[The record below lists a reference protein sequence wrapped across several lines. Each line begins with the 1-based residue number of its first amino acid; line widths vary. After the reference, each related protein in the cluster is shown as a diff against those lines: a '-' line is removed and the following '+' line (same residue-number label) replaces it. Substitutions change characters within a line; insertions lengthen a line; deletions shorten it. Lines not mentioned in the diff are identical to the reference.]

1 MHLEF
6 TRVIQFS
13 LVVKAGGRLREFNFR
28 KLNNTD
34 TDLFSANVCDE
45 KGERVFFYM
54 QKYEGG
60 WKLSPA
66 ALPHW
71 VIETEGQI
79 AEALKEELVKWQ

>member
-1 MHLEF
+1 
-6 TRVIQFS
+6 
-13 LVVKAGGRLREFNFR
+13 
-28 KLNNTD
+28 
-34 TDLFSANVCDE
+34 VCDE